1 MVEKKRCKE
10 NSLVCP
16 YKKAGFN
23 KLTSYGGFFS
33 GNEMEKCKVEIENLF
48 SGKMKWGNIRL
59 TLKNFFRG
67 KCKVDIE
74 NLFSG
79 NDEMKFI

>member
-10 NSLVCP
+10 HSLVCP
-16 YKKAGFN
+16 YKNAGFN

-48 SGKMKWGNIRL
+48 FRENEVGKH
-59 TLKNFFRG
+59 
-67 KCKVDIE
+67 KVDIE
-74 NLFSG
+74 KLFSG
-79 NDEMKFI
+79 EM